1 MSTSENQEARAGV
14 ISALNGKF
22 ENKVANK
29 KDNVSGDFS
38 SDTASYPTV
47 RAMKA
52 EDALK
57 VNITDVKDNLIS
69 IDTDKP
75 LSANQGKILDGKITQ
90 LAADTVSNLAIDVEQ
105 QVTPDAGFAS
115 TYVVKQGGV
124 QVGPKINVLKDRM
137 VRSVSVETVGATP
150 NTLESANNLSTGDT
164 YILMVVN
171 TVDND
176 GATSLILPISNWVDL
191 QTGDN
196 TSIVVSN
203 SGVISVKPG
212 YVEGIINDYLDA
224 IANGL
229 SS

>member
-1 MSTSENQEARAGV
+1 MTNTENEQAQAGL
-14 ISALNGKF
+14 IAAMNGKF
-22 ENKVANK
+22 ENKTANK
-29 KDNVSGDFS
+29 KDDVSGDFS

-57 VNITDVKDNLIS
+57 VNITDVKDNLVS

-90 LAADTVSNLAIDVEQ
+90 LAADIVSNLAIDVEQ

-115 TYVVKQGGV
+115 TYVITQGGV

-171 TVDND
+171 TIDND
-176 GATSLILPISNWVDL
+176 GATSLILPISDWVDL

-196 TSIVVSN
+196 TSIVISN
-203 SGVISVKPG
+203 QGVISVKPG
-212 YVEGIINDYLDA
+212 YVEGIINDYLTA
-224 IANGL
+224 ITNML
-229 SS
+229 

>member
-1 MSTSENQEARAGV
+1 MSTSANQEARAGV

-22 ENKVANK
+22 ENKVVNK

-38 SDTASYPTV
+38 QDTTSYPTV

-57 VNITDVKDNLIS
+57 VNISDVKDNLTS
-69 IDTDKP
+69 TDTDKP

-90 LAADTVSNLAIDVEQ
+90 LAVNSISDFAVTVEKQTL
-105 QVTPDAGFAS
+105 PDDGFAA
-115 TYVVKQGGV
+115 TYVVKQNGV
-124 QVGPKINVLKDRM
+124 QVGSKINVLKDKM
-137 VRSVSVETVGATP
+137 LRSISVETVGATP
-150 NTLESANNLSTGDT
+150 NTLETANNLNTGDS

-171 TVDND
+171 TEDNA
-176 GATSLILPISNWVDL
+176 GATSLILPIDDVFDL
-191 QTGDN
+191 QVGDN
-196 TSIVVSN
+196 SSIVVN

>member
-1 MSTSENQEARAGV
+1 MTNTENEQAQAGL
-14 ISALNGKF
+14 IAAMNGKF
-22 ENKVANK
+22 ENKIANK
-29 KDNVSGDFS
+29 KDDVSGDFS

-57 VNITDVKDNLIS
+57 VNISDVKNNLTSTDV
-69 IDTDKP
+69 DKP
-75 LSANQGKILDGKITQ
+75 LSANQGKILDEKITQ
-90 LAADTVSNLAIDVEQ
+90 LGTNSASDLAVTVEQ
-105 QVTPDAGFAS
+105 QQTPETGFAS

-124 QVGPKINVLKDRM
+124 QVGSKINVLKDKM
-137 VRSVSVETVGATP
+137 LRSVSVETVGATP

-176 GATSLILPISNWVDL
+176 GATSLILPISDWVDL

-212 YVEGIINDYLDA
+212 YVEGIINDYLTA
-224 IANGL
+224 MTNL
-229 SS
+229 L